1 MRFARDVPIQDLHI
15 IRLYP
20 HRLLEEFLDYIW
32 HCYVQP
38 HEMKIISFVLAGK
51 EQNEKQTRRRKQKH
65 D

>member
-38 HEMKIISFVLAGK
+38 HETKIIDFVLAGK
-51 EQNEKQTRRRKQKH
+51 EQHEKQRRTRKQKQE
-65 D
+65 